1 MARIQSSSRVVG
13 IGAQIPFNDLIFL
26 KETFVGCNV
35 TTSWAE
41 GCVAPIATYLWCADS
56 PMCGGH
62 SGGENTTIESC
73 MVTVRPSL
81 VVTFNVMLD
90 WFLS

>member
-1 MARIQSSSRVVG
+1 MI
-13 IGAQIPFNDLIFL
+13 LIFL

-41 GCVAPIATYLWCADS
+41 GCVAPRLLQPT
-56 PMCGGH
+56 
-62 SGGENTTIESC
+62 SGVPTPLCVAVIPVGKNTTIESC